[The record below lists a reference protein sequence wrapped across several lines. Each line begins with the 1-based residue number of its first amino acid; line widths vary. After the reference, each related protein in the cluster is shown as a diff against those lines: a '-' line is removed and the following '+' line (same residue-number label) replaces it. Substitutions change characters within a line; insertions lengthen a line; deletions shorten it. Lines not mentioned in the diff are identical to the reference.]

1 MLPNDKGVVDGAK
14 QAFVKAVK
22 ECNGKINTGFIGT
35 PRLLIALHNID
46 RDDLAEKF
54 LMRREC
60 PSWLY
65 PVSVGATTV
74 WERFDSWTEENGFA
88 DSSMNSF
95 NHYAFGSVGDYFY
108 SGILGVKI
116 SPETKIEGYEKY
128 NTVIIKPAFLKSL
141 DFAEGERRVRGSKLF
156 VKWWRENGKIK
167 LKVKVGANVVL
178 TFNE

>member
-1 MLPNDKGVVDGAK
+1 
-14 QAFVKAVK
+14 
-22 ECNGKINTGFIGT
+22 
-35 PRLLIALHNID
+35 
-46 RDDLAEKF
+46 
-54 LMRREC
+54 
-60 PSWLY
+60 
-65 PVSVGATTV
+65 
-74 WERFDSWTEENGFA
+74 
-88 DSSMNSF
+88 MNSF

-167 LKVKVGANVVL
+167 VKVKVGANVVVKLIVGEKEKIITCGEEVL